1 MADVRT
7 IGIDLGTTN
16 TVVAE
21 VGPAGYSKILRSKA
35 GESTMPSVVLFD
47 DGRTIVG
54 SEAQLRGRAR
64 PERLAACA
72 KRMLGRPFCDEPIG
86 GEQIPPEV
94 VQACIL
100 AAAKEQCLGAESSD
114 CRVVIAVPAHF
125 TESQR
130 HATTR
135 AAEMAGVRL
144 LDLVSEPVAATLAFA
159 EHSPQLSPAH
169 PSGKPI
175 SVLVF
180 DLGGYTF
187 EATVLSIRPGRV
199 TMVATQQDSFLGGHE
214 WDLRLAELLVQPFV
228 ATHGIDLRKEPQHLE
243 HLVQRIDQVKYAL
256 GIRSHASVHL
266 SVAGKS
272 ETVTLRRADFEQAA
286 DDLVQR
292 TAAICDEVIERSS
305 LNWGLI
311 QQVLLVGG
319 ATRMPMIRR
328 MLQKRLGR
336 APSDLVFP
344 EEAVARGAAIYAA
357 RARQCGLQPPTLQ
370 VTSISTHSLG
380 MAEIDEKTGRR
391 VNKILLPKGTPL
403 PASTSYRFDTSSD
416 HKSIVLKV
424 LEGESTDPDDCLTIG
439 RVFLRDLPAEFSGE
453 WRMEVSYHYSAGGQL
468 RVDVQVR
475 NANASVSLEIAR
487 PGGVS
492 EAHVVRW
499 RPVVMAQAGFAA
511 YREVCA
517 WERATDASAP
527 PAVAGLPSAES
538 DGALAF
544 LGRLMP
550 FLFRRSPHPVA
561 TTSSNSLSDKHKT
574 SA

>member
-1 MADVRT
+1 MAVVRA

-21 VGPAGYSKILRSKA
+21 VGPAGYSKILRTGA
-35 GESTMPSVVLFD
+35 GEALIPSVVLFD

-72 KRMLGRPFCDEPIG
+72 KRMLGQPHCDEAIG
-86 GEQIPPEV
+86 GEQLPPEV
-94 VQACIL
+94 VEACIL
-100 AAAKEQCLGAESSD
+100 AEAKKQCLGEESSD

-125 TESQR
+125 TEAQR
-130 HATTR
+130 YATTR
-135 AAEMAGVRL
+135 AAEMAGLRL
-144 LDLVSEPVAATLAFA
+144 LDLVNEPVAAALAFA
-159 EHSPQLSPAH
+159 EHAPQLSPAH
-169 PSGKPI
+169 PQGKPV

-187 EATVLSIRPGRV
+187 EATVLSIRPGQV
-199 TMVATQQDSFLGGHE
+199 TMVATQHDSFLGGHE

-228 ATHGIDLRKEPQHLE
+228 DTHGIDLRKDPQHLE
-243 HLVQRIDQVKYAL
+243 HLVQRIDQVKHAL
-256 GIRSHASVHL
+256 GIRSQASVHL
-266 SVAGKS
+266 TAGGKS
-272 ETVTLRRADFEQAA
+272 ETVTLRREDFEQAA
-286 DDLVQR
+286 DELVQR
-292 TAAICDEVIERSS
+292 TAAICDEVLQRSS
-305 LNWGLI
+305 LNWHLV

-328 MLQKRLGR
+328 MLQARLGR
-336 APSDLVFP
+336 PPSDLVFP

-357 RARQCGLQPPTLQ
+357 RDRQRGWQPPSLQ

-380 MAEIDEKTGRR
+380 MEEIDEKTGRR

-403 PASTSYRFDTSSD
+403 PVSTPYRFEVNSD
-416 HKSIVLKV
+416 HKSVVLRV
-424 LEGESTDPDDCLTIG
+424 LEGESTDPDECLTIG
-439 RVFLRDLPAEFSGE
+439 RVFIRDLPAEFSGE
-453 WRMEVSYHYSAGGQL
+453 WKLEVTYHYSASGQL
-468 RVDVQVR
+468 RVDVHVR
-475 NANASVSLEIAR
+475 NASANVNLEISR

-527 PAVAGLPSAES
+527 LAVAGLPRAES
-538 DGALAF
+538 DGVLAF

-550 FLFRRSPHPVA
+550 FLFRRGPQPTRAASGA
-561 TTSSNSLSDKHKT
+561 NSTDKIKT
-574 SA
+574 SV

>member
-21 VGPAGYSKILRSKA
+21 VGPAGYSKILRTRA
-35 GESTMPSVVLFD
+35 GESLIPSVVLFD
-47 DGRTIVG
+47 DRRTIVG

-64 PERLAACA
+64 PDRLAACA
-72 KRMLGRPFCDEPIG
+72 KRMLGQPFCHEAIE

-100 AAAKEQCLGAESSD
+100 TEAKEQCLGADASN

-130 HATTR
+130 HATTM
-135 AAEMAGVRL
+135 AAEMAGLKL
-144 LDLVSEPVAATLAFA
+144 LELVNEPIAAALAFA
-159 EHSPQLSPAH
+159 EHTPQLSPAN
-169 PSGKPI
+169 PRGKPI

-199 TMVATQQDSFLGGHE
+199 TMVATQHDAFLGGHD
-214 WDLRLAELLVQPFV
+214 WDLRLAELLVSPFL
-228 ATHGIDLRKEPQHLE
+228 AAHEIDLRKEPQHLE
-243 HLVQRIDQVKYAL
+243 HLVQRIEQVKYAL
-256 GIRSHASVHL
+256 GIRSQASIHL
-266 SVAGKS
+266 TAGCKS
-272 ETVTLRRADFEQAA
+272 QTITLTREDFEHAA

-292 TAAICDEVIERSS
+292 TAAMCDEVIERSS
-305 LNWGLI
+305 LNWNLV

-328 MLQKRLGR
+328 MLQDRLGR

-344 EEAVARGAAIYAA
+344 EEAIARGAAIYAA
-357 RARQCGLQPPTLQ
+357 RAHQGHFQPPSLQ

-380 MAEIDEKTGRR
+380 MEEIDERTGHR
-391 VNKILLPKGTPL
+391 VNRILLRRGTPL
-403 PASTSYRFDTSSD
+403 PATTTYRFATSSD
-416 HKSIVLKV
+416 HKSVVLRV

-439 RVFLRDLPAEFSGE
+439 RVFLRELPADVSGD
-453 WRMEVSYHYSAGGQL
+453 WQLEVTYHYSASGRL
-468 RVDVQVR
+468 RVDVRAR
-475 NANASVSLEIAR
+475 NGNASVSLDISR

-492 EAHVVRW
+492 EAHLVRW
-499 RPVVMAQAGFAA
+499 RPVVMAQGGFAA
-511 YREVCA
+511 YRDVRA

-527 PAVAGLPSAES
+527 PAVAGLRAAEP

-550 FLFRRSPHPVA
+550 FLFRRGSQPVA
-561 TTSSNSLSDKHKT
+561 TANGALSTSKDTNWT
-574 SA
+574 